1 METGPSAQTQPQSY
15 QELPGAESPPAP
27 RLGGGLRRSLRE
39 DPSGTQPAPNW
50 GSPSRQGSPPLERCT
65 LQGAPGEQAA
75 PAPKQ
80 QSDKDNFCAPTCG
93 QGFSRSCS
101 HCPPPWMVASVHHL
115 SVRGACKLSVHM
127 SVFTVRKLR
136 RQIRRS
142 HLPLGQFTNPWPH
155 CRCPATQAVLSSEAY
170 ITFPGY
176 QLQTLELKAKAR
188 HGHVTTQWG
197 SAHCL
202 ACFKYVSQ
210 WKNPK

>member
-101 HCPPPWMVASVHHL
+101 HCPPPWMVASVRHL
-115 SVRGACKLSVHM
+115 SVRGVCKLSVHV
-127 SVFTVRKLR
+127 SFHREEAETADSPQPPAPRTVHQPLATLQMPGDSGSLVLR
-136 RQIRRS
+136 GL
-142 HLPLGQFTNPWPH
+142 HNLP
-155 CRCPATQAVLSSEAY
+155 RLSTPN
-170 ITFPGY
+170 IGT
-176 QLQTLELKAKAR
+176 
-188 HGHVTTQWG
+188 
-197 SAHCL
+197 
-202 ACFKYVSQ
+202 
-210 WKNPK
+210 